1 MSLDQLINQAS
12 NEPKETSKGER
23 IQIVEVAPT
32 SDEHELVS
40 CHHQGKLL
48 KKEGEA
54 QFGRARRLYNK
65 VIQSLLANRASER
78 PKQFKFK
85 TDICGEDY
93 TATINVREN
102 GYSSIDNDTL
112 AKVKA
117 IVGDEFVSSYITTHI
132 EGKVDFS
139 LVPTDKQDAVAAH
152 LLQLNQLVGTD
163 IVQVNVTNKPKTSFH
178 EARASLSEETD
189 ALLNKH
195 MPITCAFGR

>member
-1 MSLDQLINQAS
+1 MSLQDLINSS
-12 NEPKETSKGER
+12 NTPEETSKGER
-23 IQIVEVAPT
+23 IEIIEVAPST
-32 SDEHELVS
+32 NEYDLVA

-54 QFGRARRLYNK
+54 QFGRARRLYNI
-65 VIQSLLANRASER
+65 VVQRLLNNRASDR
-78 PKQFKFK
+78 PKQFKFSA
-85 TDICGEDY
+85 DICGESH
-93 TATINVREN
+93 TTTVNVREN

-112 AKVKA
+112 AKVRA

-152 LLQLNQLVGTD
+152 LLQLNQIVGTD
-163 IVQVNVTNKPKTSFH
+163 IVQVKVTNKPKTSFH
-178 EARASLSEETD
+178 EARASLPEETD